1 MASVPTRN
9 AVEILTLARNEVV
22 GDIRSAVEDHMKP
35 AREWTTAVVRLTHA
49 IDYVRMTDYRVVV
62 WNDLPG
68 ETPLAEDWFHLNP
81 LPPAGK

>member
-35 AREWTTAVVRLTHA
+35 AREWTSAVVRLTHA

-68 ETPLAEDWFHLNP
+68 ETPLAEDWFHLNRQ
-81 LPPAGK
+81 PPAGK